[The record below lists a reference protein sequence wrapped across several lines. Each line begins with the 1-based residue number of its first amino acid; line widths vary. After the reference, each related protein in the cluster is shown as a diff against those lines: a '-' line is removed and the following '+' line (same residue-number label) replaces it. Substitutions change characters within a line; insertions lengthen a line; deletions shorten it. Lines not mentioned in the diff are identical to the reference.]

1 MGLEAP
7 LRERGSASAGRH
19 SDLSP
24 FSSHLLGVSWALG
37 RDSVRALGQSPRG
50 RAGGQL
56 PRDDVT
62 SVTAATLKISAATA
76 GLLPCLLCPGL
87 AVPADV
93 GPGPAGDSALVPTA
107 AVLSRLRPPSP
118 RGGVPAGE
126 GWRGGRVAEGPWG
139 QRPPSS
145 GLAKLPGSPG
155 RGGCRRAEL
164 LTASRRGWCQ
174 AGAPVTLWTRRQDR
188 RAPSICWGVG
198 VQSVPTPL
206 FVPPASD
213 GCGEVGDLGLVQSP
227 ALGAGAGTEGC
238 EADRE
243 ESVSSVDTCLR
254 DSSPGPWGRGPDL

>member
-1 MGLEAP
+1 MSSSDRHWAPRPWRGSRGGQAGLGVWGGRLGAPRRGCRMGLEAP

-87 AVPADV
+87 TVPADV

-139 QRPPSS
+139 QRVLPAVAWPSF
-145 GLAKLPGSPG
+145 LAARGEEAADGHSCSRLPG
-155 RGGCRRAEL
+155 
-164 LTASRRGWCQ
+164 
-174 AGAPVTLWTRRQDR
+174 
-188 RAPSICWGVG
+188 GVG
-198 VQSVPTPL
+198 ARL
-206 FVPPASD
+206 VPP
-213 GCGEVGDLGLVQSP
+213 
-227 ALGAGAGTEGC
+227 
-238 EADRE
+238 
-243 ESVSSVDTCLR
+243 
-254 DSSPGPWGRGPDL
+254 